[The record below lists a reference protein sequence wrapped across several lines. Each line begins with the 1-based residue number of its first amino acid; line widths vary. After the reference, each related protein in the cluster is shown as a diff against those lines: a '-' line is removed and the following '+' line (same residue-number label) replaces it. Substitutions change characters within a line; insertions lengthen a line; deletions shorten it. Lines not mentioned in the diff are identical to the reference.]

1 MISIER
7 FMNWLNGEIKKLENV
22 KDEEQ
27 MFIQG
32 KYFEAV
38 RIRATICQMDKDQ
51 PDKEEDLE
59 ELLGSMCDEY
69 CKYPNQLHFDELVYK
84 CEGCPLNRLKEGWKT

>member
-1 MISIER
+1 MITK
-7 FMNWLNGEIKKLENV
+7 FMEWLNSEIKKLENV

-38 RIRATICQMDKDQ
+38 RIRATICQMDKEEK
-51 PDKEEDLE
+51 KEKEKKKEKEDE
-59 ELLGSMCDEY
+59 
-69 CKYPNQLHFDELVYK
+69 
-84 CEGCPLNRLKEGWKT
+84 